1 MALYIWRVSQ
11 NWKCQFLRGN
21 TLDNIS
27 SNEPFYYTHFNM
39 KQATYCVGYLAND

>member
-1 MALYIWRVSQ
+1 MEGKPKLKVPVFS
-11 NWKCQFLRGN
+11 GN
-21 TLDNIS
+21 MLDNIS